1 MRIRNHF
8 EDCLP
13 IFNALGNEIR
23 QELLFAINEGKDISV
38 KHLAEKIN
46 LSRPAVSHHLSV
58 LQSAGILA
66 HHKVGR
72 ERIYYLSFD
81 YALERMTRLI
91 SSVQASK

>member
-1 MRIRNHF
+1 MRIRSQF

-23 QELLFAINEGKDISV
+23 QKILFTINEEKDISV
-38 KHLAEKIN
+38 KHLADKIN
-46 LSRPAVSHHLSV
+46 LSRPAVSHHLKV

-66 HHKVGR
+66 HHKIGR

-81 YALERMTRLI
+81 DALEKMTRLI
-91 SSVQASK
+91 SSAQTSK